1 MSLGHNGVLISQSTL
16 VGSKAKGLMRQRF
29 LPDLQL
35 GRNPE
40 RGKLMEQ
47 QLLNWCE
54 MHWSYM
60 RKGAFFLSQK
70 TRKALN
76 LMKKWLTRT
85 LSSRKI
91 CEELSN
97 AWFLTSYCAQMSQ
110 KAESTLLKW
119 PSKGTQKDIY
129 DLKATPSSV
138 PKLSITNIAL
148 IL

>member
-85 LSSRKI
+85 LRSRKI
-91 CEELSN
+91 CELS
-97 AWFLTSYCAQMSQ
+97 W
-110 KAESTLLKW
+110 
-119 PSKGTQKDIY
+119 
-129 DLKATPSSV
+129 ATPDFWHLIV
-138 PKLSITNIAL
+138 HKWARKLRAL
-148 IL
+148 PTGKSHTIVKLRDTAIKRNWPWHGEYVQPG